1 MIYTTASIWLVVVV
15 LLAWAVHHGWCGIA
29 KPKTVNAVLLPG
41 TLIAQLGRILGLLV
55 TGATVNN
62 TALMKDDDSGG
73 PATDADPQPKLP
85 IIGPVLV
92 ALLPMVALGTMI
104 YIAIAKL
111 GMPVVVKIP
120 QDQIAAELPMSLA
133 AFWTQLRDLVTL
145 AEGTLNAV
153 QAAETPHWRVILF
166 SYLMICLT
174 VRMAPLRGNFR
185 GHLGAIATLGVIAW
199 LVGTLSPQMPGIIER
214 AWPLLSLTVG
224 WLLLLLLI
232 TLVVRGVLTSIR
244 MALSLDS

>member
-1 MIYTTASIWLVVVV
+1 MIYATASIWLVVVV
-15 LLAWAVHHGWCGIA
+15 LLAWAVHHVWSGIT

-55 TGATVNN
+55 TGATVNH

-92 ALLPMVALGTMI
+92 ALLPMVALGALI
-104 YIAIAKL
+104 YLAIAKL
-111 GMPVVVKIP
+111 GMPVVVKVP
-120 QDQIAAELPMSLA
+120 QDLIATELPGTLA
-133 AFWTQLRDLVTL
+133 AFWGQLRGLITL

-153 QAAETPHWRVILF
+153 QTAETPQWRVILF
-166 SYLMICLT
+166 AYLMICLT
-174 VRMAPLRGNFR
+174 VRMAPLPGNFR
-185 GHLGAIATLGVIAW
+185 GHLGAIVTLGVIAW
-199 LVGTLSPQMPGIIER
+199 IVGSISAQMPGIIER

-224 WLLLLLLI
+224 WLLLLLMI
-232 TLVVRGVLTSIR
+232 TLVVRGVLTSVR
-244 MALSLDS
+244 MVLNLDD